1 LGLSLF
7 EEELRMKKL
16 RLIVTL
22 VLAVLVVIV
31 VLQNTDAVETRLLF
45 ATITMPRA
53 VLLLT
58 TALIGFALGILTSLV
73 WMRKQEKPRSS
84 SESA

>member
-1 LGLSLF
+1 M
-7 EEELRMKKL
+7 RKL

-45 ATITMPRA
+45 ATVTMPRA

-58 TALIGFALGILTSLV
+58 TVLIGFALGILTSLV

-84 SESA
+84 SESV

>member
-1 LGLSLF
+1 
-7 EEELRMKKL
+7 MKEL

-22 VLAVLVVIV
+22 VLAVLVIIV
-31 VLQNTDAVETRLLF
+31 VLQNTDAVETQLLF
-45 ATITMPRA
+45 ATVTMPRA

-58 TALIGFALGILTSLV
+58 TALIGFALGILIALV

>member
-1 LGLSLF
+1 
-7 EEELRMKKL
+7 MKKL

-31 VLQNTDAVETRLLF
+31 VLQNTDAVETQLLF
-45 ATITMPRA
+45 ATVTMPRA

-73 WMRKQEKPRSS
+73 WMRKQEKPRSTVPG
-84 SESA
+84 

>member
-1 LGLSLF
+1 
-7 EEELRMKKL
+7 MKKL

-31 VLQNTDAVETRLLF
+31 VLQNTEAVETHLLF
-45 ATITMPRA
+45 ATVTMPRA

-58 TALIGFALGILTSLV
+58 TVLVGFALGILTALV
-73 WMRKQEKPRSS
+73 WMRKQHKPKGVGDNV
-84 SESA
+84 